1 MQHVKNIMP
10 EGIAEAEFG
19 EFAEHFIIEKINVY
33 GSVTEEWKKVATDLA
48 LNFDINPL
56 ISGYSRTEGQ

>member
-1 MQHVKNIMP
+1 MP
-10 EGIAEAEFG
+10 GGIAETEFG
-19 EFAEHFIIEKINVY
+19 KFAEHFIIEKVNVF

-56 ISGYSRTEGQ
+56 ISGYSR